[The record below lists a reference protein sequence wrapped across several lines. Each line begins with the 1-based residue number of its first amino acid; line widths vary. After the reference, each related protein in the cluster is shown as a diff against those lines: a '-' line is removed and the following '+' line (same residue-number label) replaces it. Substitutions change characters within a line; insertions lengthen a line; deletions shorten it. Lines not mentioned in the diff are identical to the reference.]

1 MRGGWWKSPILQ
13 SVVPVIEGAQHVRL
27 DLGEIERVAT
37 WMAAEE
43 WAPLD
48 APMPPGADPF
58 FFSDDL
64 NQQVDLIMLANSIDF
79 AFTSFTTS
87 QKFEVDYLGQRWSDS
102 EAMGACLHRAIT
114 AGEPILDGAWAANVN
129 RAHLERL
136 FRAEMEMPMLD
147 ERVAVL
153 NEVGGVLV
161 DRYHGRWH
169 TWIASCAPALFA
181 NGDGLL
187 ERMEAEFPRFRDLSD
202 WHGHTVKIQ
211 KLPQLGLWIAHRAL
225 TPAGRPL
232 VRDTEMFTAFADYIV
247 PLGLNVMGITHYT
260 PELTARVLAGDL
272 LPRDSDEEIEIRAH
286 TVYATA
292 LLADAINARRP
303 AGHELIIPQVDYRLW
318 KSYHATHVPHHLT
331 RTIMY

>member
-211 KLPQLGLWIAHRAL
+211 KIG
-225 TPAGRPL
+225 
-232 VRDTEMFTAFADYIV
+232 
-247 PLGLNVMGITHYT
+247 
-260 PELTARVLAGDL
+260 
-272 LPRDSDEEIEIRAH
+272 RAH
-286 TVYATA
+286 V
-292 LLADAINARRP
+292 
-303 AGHELIIPQVDYRLW
+303 
-318 KSYHATHVPHHLT
+318 
-331 RTIMY
+331 